1 MSKKI
6 EKELSPRAGT
16 IREKL
21 VEIHTYGNAMQE
33 LVEELEGNV
42 SYKGLEKKD
51 FYEMYIIV
59 LLEQFCTDENE
70 RELMFAQYHLLQDF
84 TYNPELTLEDDA
96 IRYWKCSRNCNSIL
110 KNINTPG
117 SAYKTIRA
125 RKSKIIDNLSINIDK
140 AIDKSN
146 GKLNLTK
153 YIPRRADFP
162 SLRKNPGDKL
172 KKITIK
178 PPLKKKLLQPSKINQ
193 KHKKIDEIL
202 KSILD
207 HRYDLLELPFD
218 VLSRFNESIS
228 TSEGLRKVVEN
239 AGKDIVCLFL
249 LILALYYLNKPLLDK
264 TDSPRVTYTDSYDSL
279 GNMNYGG
286 SIKEPIISVSLRDKI
301 HIGK

>member
-6 EKELSPRAGT
+6 EKGLSSRAGT

-84 TYNPELTLEDDA
+84 TYNPELSLEDDA

-117 SAYKTIRA
+117 SAYKTIRVW
-125 RKSKIIDNLSINIDK
+125 KSNIIDNLSINIDK
-140 AIDKSN
+140 AIDKPD

-153 YIPRRADFP
+153 YIPSRADFP

-172 KKITIK
+172 KKIAIK
-178 PPLKKKLLQPSKINQ
+178 PPLKKKSLQPSKINQ

-239 AGKDIVCLFL
+239 AGKDVVCLFL
-249 LILALYYLNKPLLDK
+249 LILALYYLNKPVLDK
-264 TDSPRVTYTDSYDSL
+264 TDSPGVTYTDSYDSL

-286 SIKEPIISVSLRDKI
+286 SIEEPIISVSLRDKM